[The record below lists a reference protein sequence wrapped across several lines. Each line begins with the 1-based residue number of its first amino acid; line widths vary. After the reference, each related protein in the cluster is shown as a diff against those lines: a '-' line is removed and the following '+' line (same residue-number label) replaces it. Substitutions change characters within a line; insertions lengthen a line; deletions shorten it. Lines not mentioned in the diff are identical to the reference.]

1 MNFRPGPRAS
11 ALLALACGGL
21 AAIAQPPFGFLPGL
35 LGYAL
40 LAHLVDAAPE
50 ARPLRAAFWRG
61 WLCGFAYFFIG
72 CWWVAEAFM
81 VDARGQGWMAPF
93 AACLLPAGLGLF
105 WGAAMALYRLL
116 RPERPWRWLVFAAA
130 MTVMEWLRGTLLT
143 GFPWNLPGETWAAGG
158 AISQTASL
166 VGAYGLTWITL
177 AGASAFAAVMAGPTR
192 ISRAAPPLLA
202 LAVLAGMWGF
212 GELRLR
218 HAVAPSAAGP
228 LVRIVQPDV
237 PELDKYSGDNV
248 RSIFVKYVSLTAA
261 PARRAPDIVLWSEGA
276 IPLSA
281 EDILAPG
288 LGWSQ
293 IIQQSLHP
301 GETLMFGAY
310 RQAGRPP
317 AEHFYNSLVAVRS
330 NDARLQVTGVYDK
343 YKLVPFGE
351 FIPAKEILGP
361 LGFKDLA
368 HLTDGFDFGARPHPI
383 APAGIPPAQPLICYE
398 SLFPD
403 LVREAVNSGPVRPRW
418 IVNVSN
424 DAWFGVTSGPLQH
437 LNQASYRAIENGL
450 PIARA
455 TPTGVSA
462 MIDAYGRILPGQ
474 SLGLGKSGDIDALLP
489 PALPI
494 STYGRVGEAPLAAL
508 LILSL
513 LSAAER
519 LTALARR
526 MAMTS
531 LRSWTKDGADREAI
545 RKDKYERPERR
556 SLQVTQSS

>member
-1 MNFRPGPRAS
+1 M
-11 ALLALACGGL
+11 LLALAAGGL
-21 AAIAQPPFGFLPGL
+21 AAIAQPPFGILPGL

-40 LAHLVDAAPE
+40 LAHLVDVASGT
-50 ARPLRAAFWRG
+50 RPLRAAFWRG

-116 RPERPWRWLVFAAA
+116 RPERPWRWLVFAGT
-130 MTVMEWLRGTLLT
+130 MTVMEWLRGHLLT
-143 GFPWNLPGETWAAGG
+143 GFPWNLPGETWTAGG

-177 AGASAFAAVMAGPTR
+177 AAASAFAGLLAGPGR
-192 ISRAAPPLLA
+192 LARLMPPA
-202 LAVLAGMWGF
+202 LAVLALAGMWGF

-218 HAVAPSAAGP
+218 HAVAPEGDEP

-237 PELDKYSGDNV
+237 PELDKYTEDNL
-248 RSIFVKYVSLTAA
+248 RSIFVRYVSLTSA
-261 PARRAPDIVLWSEGA
+261 PSSRPPDIVVWSEGA

-281 EDILAPG
+281 EELLAPG
-288 LGWSQ
+288 LGWSE
-293 IIQQSLHP
+293 IIRQSMHP

-310 RQAGRPP
+310 RETGRPP
-317 AEHFYNSLVAVRS
+317 NLHDFNSLIAVRAA
-330 NDARLQVTGVYDK
+330 ARGLQVTGVYDK

-351 FIPAKEILGP
+351 FLPAKEILGP

-368 HLTDGFDFGARPHPI
+368 HLSDGFDFGPRPRPI
-383 APAGIPPAQPLICYE
+383 SPAGAPPVQPLICYE
-398 SLFPD
+398 SLFPE
-403 LVREAVNSGPVRPRW
+403 LVREGVNSGPVRPRW
-418 IVNVSN
+418 IVNISN

-462 MIDAYGRILPGQ
+462 MIDAYGRIPPGE
-474 SLGLGKSGDIDALLP
+474 SLGLGKTGDIDAVLP

-494 STYGRVGEAPLAAL
+494 TTYGRVGDAPLAAM

-513 LSAAER
+513 LAALGR
-519 LTALARR
+519 VTALARR
-526 MAMTS
+526 MPMTS
-531 LRSWTKDGADREAI
+531 PFAWRKDGPPTA
-545 RKDKYERPERR
+545 K
-556 SLQVTQSS
+556 

>member
-1 MNFRPGPRAS
+1 M
-11 ALLALACGGL
+11 
-21 AAIAQPPFGFLPGL
+21 
-35 LGYAL
+35 
-40 LAHLVDAAPE
+40 
-50 ARPLRAAFWRG
+50 
-61 WLCGFAYFFIG
+61 
-72 CWWVAEAFM
+72 
-81 VDARGQGWMAPF
+81 
-93 AACLLPAGLGLF
+93 
-105 WGAAMALYRLL
+105 
-116 RPERPWRWLVFAAA
+116 
-130 MTVMEWLRGTLLT
+130 
-143 GFPWNLPGETWAAGG
+143 
-158 AISQTASL
+158 
-166 VGAYGLTWITL
+166 
-177 AGASAFAAVMAGPTR
+177 
-192 ISRAAPPLLA
+192 
-202 LAVLAGMWGF
+202 
-212 GELRLR
+212 
-218 HAVAPSAAGP
+218 
-228 LVRIVQPDV
+228 
-237 PELDKYSGDNV
+237 
-248 RSIFVKYVSLTAA
+248 
-261 PARRAPDIVLWSEGA
+261 
-276 IPLSA
+276 
-281 EDILAPG
+281 
-288 LGWSQ
+288 
-293 IIQQSLHP
+293 
-301 GETLMFGAY
+301 
-310 RQAGRPP
+310 
-317 AEHFYNSLVAVRS
+317 
-330 NDARLQVTGVYDK
+330 
-343 YKLVPFGE
+343 PFGE